1 MTSTPGKPVGSKSSA
16 RRKALIG
23 SVVTVFALAA
33 LILGITMFSSPERS
47 GPSDLELASIERSQS
62 MYDDALAELAS
73 GDATAAAQLLTRAI
87 ELDPNNKAAAKKLA
101 ELDTAEPT
109 QPTPVEPT
117 GTVKP
122 PADPNAGYTSPVAD
136 LATLLPKA
144 ATGYDM
150 SQPLVTG
157 TDAQIT
163 GEGVRSGPMPG
174 VRTATFFVHDMGSTE
189 AAESFVDNQTHT
201 AFPSNA
207 ADVTVNG
214 LKAYFG
220 TDGDQIAVIA
230 YSRGRFAFEVILAAR
245 PGTAVGT
252 LLDPGIA
259 SAKSFPSSR

>member
-1 MTSTPGKPVGSKSSA
+1 MTTAPGRPVESKRIT

-23 SVVTVFALAA
+23 SAVTVLALAA
-33 LILGITMFSSPERS
+33 LILGMTMFASPDKS

-73 GDATAAAQLLTRAI
+73 GDATAAAQLLTRAV
-87 ELDPNNKAAAKKLA
+87 ELDPNNKKAADKLS
-101 ELDTAEPT
+101 ELDTA
-109 QPTPVEPT
+109 QPSTPAPVEPT
-117 GTVKP
+117 GTVTP
-122 PADPNAGYTSPVAD
+122 PADPNAGYTDPVAD
-136 LATLLPKA
+136 LAALLPKT

-157 TDAQIT
+157 TDAQVT
-163 GEGVRSGPMPG
+163 GEGLRSGPMPG
-174 VRTATFFVHDMGSTE
+174 VRTATFYVHDMGSTS

-245 PGTAVGT
+245 SGTAVGT
-252 LLDPGIA
+252 LLDPGVA